1 MKRISTRA
9 IAMALA
15 AGSLMAITPSAAS
28 AAQKKEKAAKAEQR
42 VESPTKAFAE
52 GYNNT
57 IKLIQAEDFA
67 GAKAAFEQ
75 SAPTATAPNDMY
87 WAGNLA
93 LQIGSKLSEQPLQKR
108 GLEMIMNSGLASPEE
123 TQRYAFFLGQFA
135 YKDEDYAKSVQYL
148 QQAYDAGYREN
159 GIAATLAEANN
170 KAGNT
175 DKAYEWLNTAIEA
188 EQAAGRTAPENWY
201 KRGAALA
208 LENKNYT
215 MASTWLTRL
224 VDAYPNDSNWRD
236 TLVVFR
242 DGVNLSKEENLDLMR
257 LMREVNA
264 LKSERDYGE
273 YVDAADPRKLP
284 GEVVAV
290 IDDAQANGVTG
301 STYLTE
307 QRQIASGNIAADKA
321 GLSGAERDARAGAN
335 GKIAAVTADAYFG
348 YGDYAKAADL
358 YTVALEKGGVN
369 ADEVHTRRGMA
380 RVEMGDTAGAMADF
394 SAVESGNRAQIAKF
408 WELYLN
414 KQGGASAATAS

>member
-1 MKRISTRA
+1 
-9 IAMALA
+9 
-15 AGSLMAITPSAAS
+15 
-28 AAQKKEKAAKAEQR
+28 
-42 VESPTKAFAE
+42 
-52 GYNNT
+52 
-57 IKLIQAEDFA
+57 
-67 GAKAAFEQ
+67 
-75 SAPTATAPNDMY
+75 MY

-108 GLEMIMNSGLASPEE
+108 GLEMIMNSGLAAPAE